1 MDKFL
6 ILFKHEL
13 KSRLPLFKRRESRRD
28 VFGIAVLS
36 LVVLMIAAVFAVLLS
51 ALVSSYVLVK
61 IDKVSDPVMRAK
73 ELINVCYVFVMAALV
88 IAGLERMRRTL
99 TDRKEK
105 ELFLRMPVSSETI
118 FLAKLATLLISGYA
132 LAFLLIGTVTVIFF
146 TSTALP
152 IAFIFKSLAVWL
164 LMPLAAFLIST
175 LLLVPYIK
183 AVEFIS
189 DKYALLLVVIT
200 ALIIG
205 AFYLYSRFLGAVQAL
220 LETGSIKHLFNERFV
235 KTLQGLLKWVYP
247 CASFSEIALGD
258 KAFLHVLIALAIA
271 ALAPFAAYLISK
283 RLFTATIYKNE
294 KARRPVGK
302 RRQTKQLSPLTA
314 LIKKEFISIYRD
326 PKSTFSYF
334 AVAASMPF
342 MVYCCYTLFDSLIVG
357 AIGMKVT
364 FPLATITVL
373 IFSILTN
380 TFCATNVSRDGVAA
394 IKVKTFPVKPSSILL
409 AKVILCATVSSASII
424 LSLGALVVAA
434 DLNLFDAFI
443 ASLIA
448 VAFSL
453 AQIFVATKMDLK
465 GARLSSNVSEMRSI
479 NDITIAKVVTLGI
492 FLALLAGILSV
503 VSYVFSLASSI
514 SFIEALGL
522 TRTHAY
528 LFPALVSALYLG
540 SAIAYYRIGIEKC
553 LDGMSL

>member
-13 KSRLPLFKRRESRRD
+13 GSRLPLFRKRKGRRD
-28 VFGIAVLS
+28 IFGTVLLS
-36 LVVLMIAAVFAVLLS
+36 LVVLMIAAVFMVLLS

-61 IDKVSDPVMRAK
+61 IDKVEAPVARAK
-73 ELINVCYVFVMAALV
+73 ELINVSYIFVMAALV
-88 IAGLERMRRTL
+88 LAGLEKMRRTL

-105 ELFLRMPVSSETI
+105 ELFLRLPVSGETI
-118 FLAKLATLLISGYA
+118 LLAKLDTLLVSSYA
-132 LAFLLIGTVTVIFF
+132 FAFVLIGTVSVIFY
-146 TSTALP
+146 TSAPLP
-152 IAFIFKSLAVWL
+152 TGFIFKSLAVWL

-200 ALIIG
+200 SFIIG
-205 AFYLYSRFLGAVQAL
+205 AFYLYSRFLGAVKAL
-220 LETGSIKHLFNERFV
+220 LETGSVKYLFNEKFV
-235 KTLQGLLKWVYP
+235 NTLQGLLKWVHP
-247 CASFSEIALGD
+247 TSSFSEIVLGERPLLHLLVALL
-258 KAFLHVLIALAIA
+258 FA
-271 ALAPFAAYLISK
+271 ALAPLCAYLISK
-283 RLFTATIYKNE
+283 RLFNATIYKNE
-294 KARRPVGK
+294 RPGGTVGK
-302 RRQTKQLSPLTA
+302 RRQARKLSPIAA

-326 PKSTFSYF
+326 PRSTFSYF

-342 MVYCCYTLFDSLIVG
+342 MVYCCYTLFESLIDG
-357 AIGMKVT
+357 AIGMSVS

-380 TFCATNVSRDGVAA
+380 TFCATNVSRDGMAA
-394 IKVKTFPVKPSSILL
+394 IKVKSFPLKPSSILL
-409 AKVILCATVSSASII
+409 AKVILCSLVSTASII
-424 LSLGALVVAA
+424 LSLGALALAA
-434 DLNLFDAFI
+434 DLAIFDAFI
-443 ASLIA
+443 ALLIA
-448 VAFSL
+448 VPFSL

-465 GARLSSNVSEMRSI
+465 GARLSSNLSEMKSI

-492 FLALLAGILSV
+492 LLALLAGILSL

-522 TRTHAY
+522 KRVHAY
-528 LFPALVSALYLG
+528 LLPALVSTLYLA